1 MQHISD
7 HLVSFNMSPKSGTD
21 GAGSTCNSR
30 NCTTLAGQRTIHGAD
45 SFYANVGQ
53 SFENH
58 AEISEFQADLRNKL
72 NYPKPSQN
80 DKAIPRTP
88 DRTFAPRKG
97 IRKLRE
103 RSLSEESSG
112 PVEENVSFSAC
123 FFHAEDDDEDLR
135 KSSHMA
141 NARDNAFG
149 APSSNFSELSTM
161 AKRIMEKQK
170 STQLTT
176 FGSLFDFKT
185 GII

>member
-1 MQHISD
+1 MRHISD

-30 NCTTLAGQRTIHGAD
+30 NCATLAGQRTIHGVD

-58 AEISEFQADLRNKL
+58 AEISDFQTDLRNKL
-72 NYPKPSQN
+72 SQ
-80 DKAIPRTP
+80 DEIAIPSTP
-88 DRTFAPRKG
+88 DRNIAPSKG
-97 IRKLRE
+97 IRKQRE
-103 RSLSEESSG
+103 RSLSEEDEESSG
-112 PVEENVSFSAC
+112 SVEENVSFSAC
-123 FFHAEDDDEDLR
+123 FFHPEDDDEDLR
-135 KSSHMA
+135 KPSHMA

-170 STQLTT
+170 SAQQTT
-176 FGSLFDFKT
+176 FGSLFDCKT